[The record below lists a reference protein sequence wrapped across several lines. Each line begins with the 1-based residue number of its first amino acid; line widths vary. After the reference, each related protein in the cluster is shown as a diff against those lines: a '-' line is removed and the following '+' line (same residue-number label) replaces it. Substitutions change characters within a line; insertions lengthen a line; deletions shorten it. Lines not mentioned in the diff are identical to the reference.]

1 MPRSLGEIGL
11 SLQAMRMW
19 KWSTARDPVVGTWDR
34 WRWQGG
40 GGMELTS
47 QLESV
52 EGEDLTL
59 CCRGQVEL
67 GNGVSSRSVRG
78 RSVCFVENDC
88 FQK

>member
-1 MPRSLGEIGL
+1 
-11 SLQAMRMW
+11 
-19 KWSTARDPVVGTWDR
+19 
-34 WRWQGG
+34 
-40 GGMELTS
+40 MELTS
-47 QLESV
+47 QLKSV